1 MAKHAPSKVPAGKSS
16 PSSLPRVAI
25 VVSRYNASITD
36 KLESGSLAAFEDW
49 GGARDDIVIVPAAG
63 SWEIVPLTMAACDR
77 EDIDGVVTLGCII
90 KGETTHD
97 RVLAD
102 AVAKGLIDVMMTTGK
117 PVSLG
122 VLTVENVAQ
131 AQARAGGDQGN
142 KGAEAMLAMIE
153 TWRAMMQ
160 LAGKRVGVSHTIND
174 MPDKAKGKIGT
185 HSKKIEGKSA
195 GSKR

>member
-1 MAKHAPSKVPAGKSS
+1 MPHEVTPAVSAS
-16 PSSLPRVAI
+16 PNPNEASQIAI
-25 VVSRYNASITD
+25 VVSEYNDSITS
-36 KLESGSLAAFEDW
+36 KLCKAAIKSLVDNGIQDEDIRLVRVP
-49 GGARDDIVIVPAAG
+49 GAWELVFGAQLMICKKECRGVIV
-63 SWEIVPLTMAACDR
+63 
-77 EDIDGVVTLGCII
+77 LGAVI